1 MDRADLPSTP
11 RSPVLLFALCALSSS
26 ALGQEPAKPEIPVVR
41 NFEPLPESMNVEEG
55 RAILDRA
62 LAYLTHSQGAD
73 GRWGSGVI
81 EGLLDSGYA
90 VSSWKD
96 WQVGAHGLGLVAL
109 MEAPETPERRAA
121 LEKGMDWMLAV
132 DDPKRGNDWDND
144 TVWAGV
150 YSYVALA
157 RAAGDAR
164 FQGEK
169 WRPRIN
175 ARAQRALDFLT
186 AQQVPTGG
194 WGYYDFP
201 YPTQK
206 PKWATSFT
214 TASVIPALAQGSA
227 LGWKVD
233 QAMLTRARE
242 YVRRCALPNGAYEY
256 DLNPI
261 PRIDG
266 GEIINNVKGSLG
278 RIQVCNWALAST
290 GEKSVTLDKIRE
302 GLGQFFEEHRFLDVA
317 RMRPI
322 PHEAYYANAG
332 YFYFFGHYYCA
343 QAINLLP
350 VAERE
355 SWHAKLR
362 PHLAKTLR
370 QDGSTSDFHIQ
381 SWSVTAGTAFAS
393 AALALG
399 LPERSGTGAPAP
411 APAPSQAAPG
421 TVKPPAA
428 TKK

>member
-1 MDRADLPSTP
+1 M
-11 RSPVLLFALCALSSS
+11 
-26 ALGQEPAKPEIPVVR
+26 
-41 NFEPLPESMNVEEG
+41 
-55 RAILDRA
+55 
-62 LAYLTHSQGAD
+62 
-73 GRWGSGVI
+73 
-81 EGLLDSGYA
+81 
-90 VSSWKD
+90 
-96 WQVGAHGLGLVAL
+96 
-109 MEAPETPERRAA
+109 
-121 LEKGMDWMLAV
+121 
-132 DDPKRGNDWDND
+132 
-144 TVWAGV
+144 
-150 YSYVALA
+150 
-157 RAAGDAR
+157 
-164 FQGEK
+164 
-169 WRPRIN
+169 
-175 ARAQRALDFLT
+175 
-186 AQQVPTGG
+186 
-194 WGYYDFP
+194 
-201 YPTQK
+201 
-206 PKWATSFT
+206 
-214 TASVIPALAQGSA
+214 
-227 LGWKVD
+227 
-233 QAMLTRARE
+233 
-242 YVRRCALPNGAYEY
+242 
-256 DLNPI
+256 
-261 PRIDG
+261 
-266 GEIINNVKGSLG
+266 
-278 RIQVCNWALAST
+278 AST